1 MVTCPIEC
9 VKDNP
14 DFIER
19 NGAWLLSVI
28 ASSSAL
34 FGYPLSYLLK
44 SRCKKIDCWGL
55 KCDRTPIDLDSV
67 KHRLWIRQVRAQTCI
82 VSALVCCVDF
92 GSMISSSDSLLSC
105 FIGFF

>member
-34 FGYPLSYLLK
+34 FGYLLSYLLK
-44 SRCKKIDCWGL
+44 SRCKKIECWGF
-55 KCDRTPIDLDSV
+55 KCDRTPIDLDSSE
-67 KHRLWIRQVRAQTCI
+67 AQI
-82 VSALVCCVDF
+82 VD
-92 GSMISSSDSLLSC
+92 SS
-105 FIGFF
+105 G

>member
-34 FGYPLSYLLK
+34 FGYLLSYLLK
-44 SRCKKIDCWGL
+44 SRCKKNRLLGL
-55 KCDRTPIDLDSV
+55 EV
-67 KHRLWIRQVRAQTCI
+67 
-82 VSALVCCVDF
+82 
-92 GSMISSSDSLLSC
+92 
-105 FIGFF
+105 

>member
-34 FGYPLSYLLK
+34 FGYLLSYLLK

-55 KCDRTPIDLDSV
+55 KCDRTPIDLDSSDQ
-67 KHRLWIRQVRAQTCI
+67 HRLWIRQVRAQTCD
-82 VSALVCCVDF
+82 CKCV
-92 GSMISSSDSLLSC
+92 GMLRRLRQRVAY
-105 FIGFF
+105 FFAWAV